1 MAKAK
6 TPPHKV
12 VMTEGKSELIKA
24 LLSEYDIQSAQDI
37 QEALKDLLG
46 GTIKKMME
54 DHLGYEKSERSDN
67 DDYRNGYKS
76 KTVKSSIGEVELEVP
91 QDRKS
96 TFEPQVVK
104 KGQKDISDID
114 HKIISM
120 YAKGMTTRQI
130 SHTIEDIYG
139 FNVSE
144 GFISDVT
151 DKILPQIE
159 EWQNRP
165 LDDVY
170 PVVYI
175 DAIHYSVRDNGVIV
189 KKAAYVILGLTC
201 DGRKEALSLSL

>member
-1 MAKAK
+1 MAKSK

-24 LLSEYDIQSAQDI
+24 LLSAYAIQSVQDI

-54 DHLGYEKSERSDN
+54 VEMENHLGYEKSRRSDN

-96 TFEPQVVK
+96 TFAPQIVK

-130 SHTIEDIYG
+130 SDSIEDMYG
-139 FNVSE
+139 FDVFE
-144 GFISDVT
+144 G
-151 DKILPQIE
+151 
-159 EWQNRP
+159 
-165 LDDVY
+165 
-170 PVVYI
+170 YI
-175 DAIHYSVRDNGVIV
+175 RAE
-189 KKAAYVILGLTC
+189 GLIPRRLRRAC
-201 DGRKEALSLSL
+201 